1 MFGNLEEQ
9 IEQAHGHAVNPT
21 MRVLRRLG
29 VLGLTAVLFGSLYL
43 GILLLG

>member
-1 MFGNLEEQ
+1 MFSNLEEQ
-9 IEQAHGHAVNPT
+9 IEKAHGHATNPT
-21 MRVLRRLG
+21 TRVLRFLG